1 MAIIESILAGG
12 FGTALSA
19 AGSLLKDIREAITGK
34 AILDPNK
41 QAELVL
47 RAQEI
52 ENGIVLAQM
61 SYEKAQLEGQLK
73 INQSEAESASIFKGG
88 WRPAVGWVCVC
99 GLGYEFLLRPILPWL
114 IQVGALVTGM
124 ASVAPVMPETSMG
137 DLMTI
142 LLGILGLGGLRT
154 YEKAKRVASK

>member
-1 MAIIESILAGG
+1 MAIIDSILAAG

-19 AGSLLKDIREAITGK
+19 AGDFVKSIREAITGK

-41 QAELVL
+41 QAELII

-61 SYEKAQLEGQLK
+61 AYEKAQLEGQLK
-73 INQSEAESASIFKGG
+73 INETEAGGSSLFKGG
-88 WRPAVGWVCVC
+88 WRPAVGWVCVF

-114 IQVGALVTGM
+114 VQVGALVTGIK
-124 ASVAPVMPETSMG
+124 AVLPPMPETPMG

-142 LLGILGLGGLRT
+142 LLGILGLAGARS
-154 YEKAKRVASK
+154 YEKTKGVASK